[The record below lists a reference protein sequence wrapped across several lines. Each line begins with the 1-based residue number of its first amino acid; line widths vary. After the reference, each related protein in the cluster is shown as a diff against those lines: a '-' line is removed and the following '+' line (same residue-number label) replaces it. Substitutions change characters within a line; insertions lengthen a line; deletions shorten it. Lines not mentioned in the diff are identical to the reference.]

1 MKKKTQRLRNT
12 EMNRLK
18 TETNFSTLD
27 SSLGLH
33 GCQMVCIKTLYTQ
46 VPLEIICKANCDYIH
61 CFREIVPI
69 STGLTSISFYRWC
82 SWDQGKN
89 FILNSA
95 DGIIGRDRPNLA
107 ILFYFLMHPLP
118 PLLSKVCD
126 SPGQLASFFSSFLN
140 IFGCTGSSF
149 LCRLSLV
156 AAGRD
161 HSSLWCAGFSL
172 QSTGS
177 WRAGFSSCST
187 QDQWLQLS
195 GARALRLSSC
205 GALA

>member
-1 MKKKTQRLRNT
+1 
-12 EMNRLK
+12 MNRLY
-18 TETNFSTLD
+18 TEIETYFSTLD

-33 GCQMVCIKTLYTQ
+33 GCKMVCIKILYTQ
-46 VPLEIICKANCDYIH
+46 EPLEIICKANCDYIH

-69 STGLTSISFYRWC
+69 PTGLTSISFYSWC
-82 SWDQGKN
+82 SWGQRKN

-107 ILFYFLMHPLP
+107 ILFYFLMRPLP
-118 PLLSKVCD
+118 PLLSKICD

-156 AAGRD
+156 AASRD
-161 HSSLWCAGFSL
+161 HSSLWCAGFSS

-177 WRAGFSSCST
+177 WRASG
-187 QDQWLQLS
+187 LQ
-195 GARALRLSSC
+195 
-205 GALA
+205 